1 MMVQDKI
8 AFFVLLLFFHTNTGE
23 KIRNNAGNKQNEV
36 DRGVYSPYKVE
47 SKTSRKQDCIPI
59 LSGSE
64 IINGEKYRHED

>member
-1 MMVQDKI
+1 ML
-8 AFFVLLLFFHTNTGE
+8 ATNKMKWTG
-23 KIRNNAGNKQNEV
+23 
-36 DRGVYSPYKVE
+36 GVYSPYKVE